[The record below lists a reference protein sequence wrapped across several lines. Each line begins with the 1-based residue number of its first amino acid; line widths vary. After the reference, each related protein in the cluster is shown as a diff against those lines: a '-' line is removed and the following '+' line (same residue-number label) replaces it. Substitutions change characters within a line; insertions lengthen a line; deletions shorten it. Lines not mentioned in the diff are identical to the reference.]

1 MRLLACGVMT
11 VGLAVAGCATEQQI
25 VQGKEDMLA
34 AAGFNLRPADS
45 PDRQVELNRL
55 PPHRFVYQTRNG
67 KVVYLYADPTVC
79 HCLYI
84 GSEAAYQQYRRLA
97 LQKQIA
103 EEQVMAAQMN
113 MDSGWNWGPWGPGWW
128 W

>member
-1 MRLLACGVMT
+1 MRLLPLGVMAA
-11 VGLAVAGCATEQQI
+11 GLVLVGCATEQQI

-34 AAGFNLRPADS
+34 AAGFTLRPAET
-45 PDRQVELNRL
+45 PERQAELARL
-55 PPHRFVYQTRNG
+55 PPHRFVYQNRNG
-67 KVVYLYADPTVC
+67 KIVYLYSDPTVC

-103 EEQVMAAQMN
+103 DEQVMAAQMN
-113 MDSGWNWGPWGPGWW
+113 MDTWNWGPWGPGWW
-128 W
+128 Y

>member
-1 MRLLACGVMT
+1 MRLLALGAVA
-11 VGLAVAGCATEQQI
+11 VGLAVAGCVTEQQI

-34 AAGFNLRPADS
+34 AAGFNLRPADT
-45 PDRQVELNRL
+45 PDRQAELNRL
-55 PPHRFVYQTRNG
+55 PPHRFVYQSRNG
-67 KVVYLYADPTVC
+67 KLVYLYSDPTVC

-103 EEQVMAAQMN
+103 DEQVMAAQMN
-113 MDSGWNWGPWGPGWW
+113 MDNGWNWGPWGPGWW
-128 W
+128 

>member
-1 MRLLACGVMT
+1 MRLLACGVMA
-11 VGLAVAGCATEQQI
+11 VGLAVAGCATEQQL

-34 AAGFNLRPADS
+34 AAGFNLRPADT

-67 KVVYLYADPTVC
+67 KVVCLYADPTVC

-113 MDSGWNWGPWGPGWW
+113 MDNGWNWGPWGPGWW
-128 W
+128 